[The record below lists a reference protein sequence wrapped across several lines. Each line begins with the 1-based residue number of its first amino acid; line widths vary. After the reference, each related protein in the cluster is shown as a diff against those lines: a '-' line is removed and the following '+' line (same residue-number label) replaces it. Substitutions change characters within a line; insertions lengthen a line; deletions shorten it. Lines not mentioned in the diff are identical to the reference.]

1 MSNEKERRISL
12 DEDDIK
18 RIQNLQSEQLF
29 KKLSLVD
36 MFALAMI
43 FGKKQ
48 GFRTPI
54 SKKKGMIR
62 KETIS
67 NSNIKYLMMAIA
79 AEETENFDVL
89 AKKDDYFTI
98 SEEYAKTGINFL
110 ESEYIENPK
119 GLLASLELEALKY
132 FDKVVDE

>member
-12 DEDDIK
+12 DEEDITK
-18 RIQNLQSEQLF
+18 IQNLQSEQLF
-29 KKLSLVD
+29 KKLSLID
-36 MFALAMI
+36 MFALAII

-62 KETIS
+62 KQTIS
-67 NSNIKYLMMAIA
+67 NSDIKYLMMAIA
-79 AEETENFDVL
+79 VEETGNFDVL
-89 AKKDDYFTI
+89 AKQDDYFTI
-98 SEEYAKTGINFL
+98 SEEYAKTGISFL
-110 ESEYIENPK
+110 ESEYIDNPK
-119 GLLASLELEALKY
+119 GILASLELEALKH